1 MPVSGNETKLEDVVK
16 EMKGEIEKV
25 VIESKEMKDEISG
38 VKNETKRVLD
48 VLENVVNA
56 SKITAS
62 NQHNAEEEVSL
73 RHLQIPE
80 YMRFRAKRV
89 QISALYCEYQRL
101 LSVKNYSTNSTLVS
115 AFSVK

>member
-1 MPVSGNETKLEDVVK
+1 VSGNETKLEDVVK

-25 VIESKEMKDEISG
+25 VIESEEMKDEISG

-62 NQHNAEEEVSL
+62 NQHNAEEVSL
-73 RHLQIPE
+73 RHLEIPE
-80 YMRFRAKRV
+80 YMRFRAKQCRSTHSTV
-89 QISALYCEYQRL
+89 SISVCCRSKITL
-101 LSVKNYSTNSTLVS
+101 LTQH
-115 AFSVK
+115 